1 VIIVFETVNDK
12 AQENR
17 ALINSPPR
25 LCAGSRGR
33 TRPRD
38 RGAIPLPPDRRMAD
52 WHNRSGKSLSMVF
65 LVGLLR
71 RLPELDNPLFLLEVD
86 RNDLDNQLSDQFIA
100 ARQLVGD
107 VRQAQSVDNLR
118 DLLQTQGG
126 GVILTTIEK
135 F

>member
-1 VIIVFETVNDK
+1 
-12 AQENR
+12 
-17 ALINSPPR
+17 
-25 LCAGSRGR
+25 
-33 TRPRD
+33 
-38 RGAIPLPPDRRMAD
+38 
-52 WHNRSGKSLSMVF
+52 MVF

-135 F
+135 FGLKENENTHPVLNTRPNVILIAEEAHRSQYGFT